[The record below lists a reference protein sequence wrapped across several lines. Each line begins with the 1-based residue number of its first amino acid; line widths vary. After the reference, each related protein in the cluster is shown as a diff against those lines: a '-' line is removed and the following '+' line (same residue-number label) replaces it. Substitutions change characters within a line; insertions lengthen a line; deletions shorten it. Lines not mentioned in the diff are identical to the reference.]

1 MKAKYDRG
9 FRAMYDTNTGTKS
22 VSMFVES
29 YAMVHEG
36 RTAEAI
42 GAISRG
48 AKLAP
53 ALEASS
59 LHLLLA
65 DLHQK
70 LGQTSEALI
79 AWEAAATLN
88 PDSGTAWRGLAA
100 AAQDVHLQLRA
111 LRRLVLLEP
120 GNAEWHAQLAAKKLA
135 TTHTSD
141 DAEADLDRALRLCP
155 SNALALEQKALMME
169 RAGKDAQALDFIE
182 AAAKETRTS
191 KEVLEVA
198 ATARWK
204 RGHFPEAV
212 IWYQELEHLD
222 SENCLWPTRLAQ
234 AALRQ
239 GQVAKAQAWLVSAGE
254 RLKRSEKALD
264 QPKPPVVAEVRC
276 WLGYG
281 SKEVPARTPLGSSI
295 CASQRFDLT
304 SAAAMSQKNLKKPQ
318 SKPKASDKDAKQKED
333 AELDIEALAKNYKT
347 NLKKGLTGKK
357 AAEILEKDG
366 LNELEKPPKP
376 TLLMLF
382 LMQLTSFIIILLMV
396 AAVASILV
404 NATGPNAADPLSYTT
419 GIAIGIIV
427 LINAGIAAWTEH
439 KAGDALEAL
448 SKMTQANI
456 YVLRDGKEVQ
466 VPVPSVVCGDIV
478 VLGTGDVVP
487 ADLRLFEAKDFKVSE
502 MALTGEP
509 DDVAKT
515 SKVKEKKDGQPEKLT
530 PETMAFSGCS
540 ITSGLGRGLVT
551 DTGMNTR
558 IGRIAKLI
566 AGEDGGQKTTC
577 FCFPDTS
584 GSQTPL
590 QQNLN
595 KLGARIGV
603 LAIAICVGIF
613 IIGWVSDRKDPSNPE
628 SAAWLYMILVSV
640 TLAVAA
646 IPEGIPLCV
655 TISLSIGCSDMVNQ
669 EVLVRKLAA
678 VETLGSASVICS
690 DKTGTLTE
698 GKMTM
703 VGMYTAGVTYD
714 VTGKGF
720 DPEVGQVQRSG
731 STANSGKDMGVKS
744 NLLAAILC
752 CNTTLSKEKDEEGV
766 MKWTPKGNSSE
777 APIVV
782 AARKVG
788 LSEKIAEEYPRVLEV
803 PFSSSRKMMLTV
815 SRVKGAEL
823 CPGGMP
829 LPAGTNYLAV
839 CKGAPNY
846 IIDLCSEQL
855 KEDGS
860 VAKLTDEDKKGIL
873 NIVDGYSARALRVLA
888 IAARPMSSLP
898 YDENNED
905 ISTDQKF
912 EACRKQLRL
921 IGLVASIDPER
932 DGVPDSVL
940 AARGA
945 GIRVVM
951 ITGDYLLTAIAI
963 AKNVNI
969 LQPCDDPD
977 VSAVDCACL
986 RPDGEYLD
994 SKEMDKLTGS
1004 VRVFA
1009 RAKPEDK
1016 LEIVKSIQRQG
1027 QVAAMTGD
1035 GVNDAPAL
1043 NQADIGVA
1051 MGIQGTEVAKGASD
1065 MILTDDNF
1073 CSIVA
1078 AVEKGRA
1085 IYAGIQ
1091 KFVAFIMSV
1100 HIAEVMQIFIC
1111 IVVGIP
1117 VMRTPLQILFLIL
1130 VTDLPPSIALGVEP
1144 GEANI
1149 LKMRPRPKDEPIVL
1163 NWMWLAMIMN
1173 GMVLTTVIVA
1183 VYLISLMHF
1192 CDGEILQA
1200 NIYLLDDY
1208 ETKLSLAQTVAFIS
1222 LVWSENIRAYISR
1235 SFTNPMWHDVLGNK
1249 EMQKAIV
1256 LAQICLY
1263 GAVLIPYLSDKIL
1276 GLRGLDIGA
1285 FGWALA
1291 IVGPVG
1297 CFILSEGCKVISA
1310 YQAKKYQESLAIAEP
1325 SETRKSPLAGK
1336 GTTAKPSKPVA
1347 EAKGR
1352 CC

>member
-1 MKAKYDRG
+1 M
-9 FRAMYDTNTGTKS
+9 
-22 VSMFVES
+22 
-29 YAMVHEG
+29 
-36 RTAEAI
+36 
-42 GAISRG
+42 
-48 AKLAP
+48 
-53 ALEASS
+53 
-59 LHLLLA
+59 
-65 DLHQK
+65 
-70 LGQTSEALI
+70 
-79 AWEAAATLN
+79 
-88 PDSGTAWRGLAA
+88 
-100 AAQDVHLQLRA
+100 
-111 LRRLVLLEP
+111 
-120 GNAEWHAQLAAKKLA
+120 
-135 TTHTSD
+135 
-141 DAEADLDRALRLCP
+141 
-155 SNALALEQKALMME
+155 
-169 RAGKDAQALDFIE
+169 
-182 AAAKETRTS
+182 
-191 KEVLEVA
+191 
-198 ATARWK
+198 
-204 RGHFPEAV
+204 
-212 IWYQELEHLD
+212 
-222 SENCLWPTRLAQ
+222 
-234 AALRQ
+234 
-239 GQVAKAQAWLVSAGE
+239 
-254 RLKRSEKALD
+254 
-264 QPKPPVVAEVRC
+264 
-276 WLGYG
+276 
-281 SKEVPARTPLGSSI
+281 PARTPLGSSI

-1352 CC
+1352 CCWAWFW

>member
-1 MKAKYDRG
+1 MAESSASSGSVRLPEVPEKPQEAAVGQAEGVRQGCQAKGG
-9 FRAMYDTNTGTKS
+9 FCASPRTCGYQA
-22 VSMFVES
+22 VSSGASEQ
-29 YAMVHEG
+29 HEG
-36 RTAEAI
+36 LTCE
-42 GAISRG
+42 
-48 AKLAP
+48 
-53 ALEASS
+53 S
-59 LHLLLA
+59 L
-65 DLHQK
+65 
-70 LGQTSEALI
+70 TE
-79 AWEAAATLN
+79 
-88 PDSGTAWRGLAA
+88 
-100 AAQDVHLQLRA
+100 
-111 LRRLVLLEP
+111 
-120 GNAEWHAQLAAKKLA
+120 
-135 TTHTSD
+135 
-141 DAEADLDRALRLCP
+141 
-155 SNALALEQKALMME
+155 
-169 RAGKDAQALDFIE
+169 
-182 AAAKETRTS
+182 
-191 KEVLEVA
+191 
-198 ATARWK
+198 
-204 RGHFPEAV
+204 
-212 IWYQELEHLD
+212 
-222 SENCLWPTRLAQ
+222 
-234 AALRQ
+234 
-239 GQVAKAQAWLVSAGE
+239 
-254 RLKRSEKALD
+254 
-264 QPKPPVVAEVRC
+264 
-276 WLGYG
+276 
-281 SKEVPARTPLGSSI
+281 
-295 CASQRFDLT
+295 
-304 SAAAMSQKNLKKPQ
+304 
-318 SKPKASDKDAKQKED
+318 
-333 AELDIEALAKNYKT
+333 ELDIEELAKKYKT

-357 AAEILEKDG
+357 AAEILERDG

-419 GIAIGIIV
+419 GIAI
-427 LINAGIAAWTEH
+427 AAR
-439 KAGDALEAL
+439 L
-448 SKMTQANI
+448 
-456 YVLRDGKEVQ
+456 Q
-466 VPVPSVVCGDIV
+466 V
-478 VLGTGDVVP
+478 
-487 ADLRLFEAKDFKVSE
+487 RLQKH
-502 MALTGEP
+502 
-509 DDVAKT
+509 
-515 SKVKEKKDGQPEKLT
+515 
-530 PETMAFSGCS
+530 
-540 ITSGLGRGLVT
+540 
-551 DTGMNTR
+551 R

-566 AGEDGGQKTTC
+566 AGEEPQRLAEADGGQKTTC

-603 LAIAICVGIF
+603 LAIVICVGIF
-613 IIGWVSDRKDPSNPE
+613 IIGWVTDRKDPANPE

-655 TISLSIGCSDMVNQ
+655 TISLTWPVNQ

-690 DKTGTLTE
+690 DKT

-731 STANSGKDMGVKS
+731 STANSGKDMGSSAWREEQSAGGHKLS
-744 NLLAAILC
+744 EAILC
-752 CNTTLSKEKDEEGV
+752 CNTTLSKEKDEDGV

-788 LSEKIAEEYPRVLEV
+788 LSETIASPPTADSE
-803 PFSSSRKMMLTV
+803 SSSLTV
-815 SRVKGAEL
+815 SRVKGAEI

-839 CKGAPNY
+839 CKGVRALSSFPGFGT
-846 IIDLCSEQL
+846 DMSG
-855 KEDGS
+855 KSGMPG
-860 VAKLTDEDKKGIL
+860 VAKLTEDDKKERYCSSLGPSLEIL
-873 NIVDGYSARALRVLA
+873 QIVDGTSPSRSKTLRLEPNLPHLLLL
-888 IAARPMSSLP
+888 REHLPPSSQNLQQASREKR

-905 ISTDQKF
+905 ASRIGSNFIDVELISTDQKF

-945 GIRVVM
+945 GIRVVLLSCNKILPVM

-994 SKEMDKLTGS
+994 NKEMDKLTGS

-1027 QVAAMTGD
+1027 QVAAMTG
-1035 GVNDAPAL
+1035 VNDAPAL

-1051 MGIQGTEVAKGASD
+1051 MGIQGTEARQARCSFLQD
-1065 MILTDDNF
+1065 MELRILTDDNF
-1073 CSIVA
+1073 CSIV
-1078 AVEKGRA
+1078 VEKGRA

-1100 HIAEVMQIFIC
+1100 HIAEACAARTCIGDFTMRVRTPLKVMQIFIC

-1173 GMVLTTVIVA
+1173 GMVLTDPRLQGPCQYVHATVIVA

-1192 CDGEILQA
+1192 CEGEILQA
-1200 NIYLLDDY
+1200 NIYLLEGY
-1208 ETKLSLAQTVAFIS
+1208 ETKLLSCTRLAMQPDRRQVQ
-1222 LVWSENIRAYISR
+1222 SENIRAYISR
-1235 SFTNPMWHDVLGNK
+1235 SFTNPMWHDILGNK
-1249 EMQKAIV
+1249 ASLLRTSVPAATELQFQEVYIMSTDVEDSGKRSSPK
-1256 LAQICLY
+1256 
-1263 GAVLIPYLSDKIL
+1263 AVLIPYLSDKIL
-1276 GLRGLDIGA
+1276 GLRGLEIGRLLRWEDLVA
-1285 FGWALA
+1285 EVLGAVAAKAVIGRAVEVSLVGLWQSLA
-1291 IVGPVG
+1291 QWVASSSRKAASSLVGAAG
-1297 CFILSEGCKVISA
+1297 A
-1310 YQAKKYQESLAIAEP
+1310 YQARKYQESLAISDA
-1325 SETRKSPLAGK
+1325 SETRKSPLTRK
-1336 GTTAKPSKPVA
+1336 GTAAVKPAKSAAAAP
-1347 EAKGR
+1347 EGR
-1352 CC
+1352 CCWGWFW

>member
-1 MKAKYDRG
+1 
-9 FRAMYDTNTGTKS
+9 
-22 VSMFVES
+22 
-29 YAMVHEG
+29 
-36 RTAEAI
+36 
-42 GAISRG
+42 
-48 AKLAP
+48 
-53 ALEASS
+53 
-59 LHLLLA
+59 
-65 DLHQK
+65 
-70 LGQTSEALI
+70 
-79 AWEAAATLN
+79 
-88 PDSGTAWRGLAA
+88 
-100 AAQDVHLQLRA
+100 
-111 LRRLVLLEP
+111 
-120 GNAEWHAQLAAKKLA
+120 
-135 TTHTSD
+135 
-141 DAEADLDRALRLCP
+141 
-155 SNALALEQKALMME
+155 
-169 RAGKDAQALDFIE
+169 
-182 AAAKETRTS
+182 
-191 KEVLEVA
+191 
-198 ATARWK
+198 
-204 RGHFPEAV
+204 
-212 IWYQELEHLD
+212 
-222 SENCLWPTRLAQ
+222 
-234 AALRQ
+234 
-239 GQVAKAQAWLVSAGE
+239 
-254 RLKRSEKALD
+254 
-264 QPKPPVVAEVRC
+264 
-276 WLGYG
+276 
-281 SKEVPARTPLGSSI
+281 
-295 CASQRFDLT
+295 
-304 SAAAMSQKNLKKPQ
+304 
-318 SKPKASDKDAKQKED
+318 
-333 AELDIEALAKNYKT
+333 
-347 NLKKGLTGKK
+347 
-357 AAEILEKDG
+357 
-366 LNELEKPPKP
+366 
-376 TLLMLF
+376 
-382 LMQLTSFIIILLMV
+382 
-396 AAVASILV
+396 
-404 NATGPNAADPLSYTT
+404 
-419 GIAIGIIV
+419 
-427 LINAGIAAWTEH
+427 
-439 KAGDALEAL
+439 
-448 SKMTQANI
+448 
-456 YVLRDGKEVQ
+456 
-466 VPVPSVVCGDIV
+466 
-478 VLGTGDVVP
+478 
-487 ADLRLFEAKDFKVSE
+487 
-502 MALTGEP
+502 
-509 DDVAKT
+509 
-515 SKVKEKKDGQPEKLT
+515 
-530 PETMAFSGCS
+530 
-540 ITSGLGRGLVT
+540 
-551 DTGMNTR
+551 

-566 AGEDGGQKTTC
+566 AGEEPQRLAEADGGQKTTC

-603 LAIAICVGIF
+603 LAIVVCVGIF
-613 IIGWVSDRKDPSNPE
+613 IIGWVTDRKDPANPE

-655 TISLSIGCSDMVNQ
+655 TISLWPGRGQLAAQSLGCGTFHCRACHGQHLSPDMRQGADERPKVVFLRNPKIGRDIVNQ

-752 CNTTLSKEKDEEGV
+752 CNTTLSKEKDEDGV

-788 LSEKIAEEYPRVLEV
+788 LSETIASDYPRVLEV

-815 SRVKGAEL
+815 SRVKGTEL

-860 VAKLTDEDKKGIL
+860 VAKLSDDDKKDIL
-873 NIVDGYSARALRVLA
+873 KIVDGYSARALRVLA

-898 YDENNED
+898 YDESNED

-994 SKEMDKLTGS
+994 NKEMDKLTGS

-1163 NWMWLAMIMN
+1163 NWMWLAMVMN
-1173 GMVLTTVIVA
+1173 GMVLTTVIVG
-1183 VYLISLMHF
+1183 VYLVSLMHF

-1200 NIYLLDDY
+1200 NIYTLEGY

-1235 SFTNPMWHDVLGNK
+1235 SFTNPMWHDILGNK

-1276 GLRGLDIGA
+1276 GLRGLEIGV

-1291 IVGPVG
+1291 IAGPVG
-1297 CFILSEGCKVISA
+1297 CFILSESCKLISA
-1310 YQAKKYQESLAIAEP
+1310 YQAKKYQDSLAITQP
-1325 SETRKSPLAGK
+1325 SEKRPALAGK
-1336 GTTAKPSKPVA
+1336 GKPAKPAKAAA
-1347 EAKGR
+1347 EAPQGR
-1352 CC
+1352 CCW